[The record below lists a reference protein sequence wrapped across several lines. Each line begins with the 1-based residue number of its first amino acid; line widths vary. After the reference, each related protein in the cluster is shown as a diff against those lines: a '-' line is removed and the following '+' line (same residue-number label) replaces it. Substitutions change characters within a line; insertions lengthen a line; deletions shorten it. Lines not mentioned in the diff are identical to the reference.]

1 MPINLSAFWAP
12 SSLPAPPLRPDF
24 VPVAERELG
33 VRLPAELLA
42 LLTQQNG
49 GDTRG
54 FAFLTTKATSWS
66 ATHVPFD
73 EFFGLVPPSDSGPA
87 SLLDSAYLTQEW
99 RLPEKQVL
107 LSGDGHCFI
116 SLDYRHGPE
125 PTVAWI
131 DTEMEQ
137 EVQLASNF
145 GDFLAGLVDYDSVE
159 E

>member
-1 MPINLSAFWAP
+1 MPTNLSPFWAP
-12 SSLPAPPLRPDF
+12 SSLPAPPLSPDF
-24 VPVAERELG
+24 VPVEQELG

-42 LLTQQNG
+42 LLAQQNG

-73 EFFGLVPPSDSGPA
+73 ELFGLVPPSDNGPA

-99 RLPEKQVL
+99 GLPEKQVL

-116 SLDYRHGPE
+116 SLDYRHGPK

-159 E
+159 V